1 MLWLLIVKFAAI
13 AAVVVVVGGLLTRYA
28 DQIAETT
35 GIGRSMSGFLLLA
48 AATSLPELTV
58 NVSAVMLDAPDLAV
72 GDLMGSSIFNLLILG
87 MGDFVHR
94 SQLRI
99 FSPISAAHSL
109 SAIASIVL
117 TSIMILFIV
126 WPGTRL
132 TIGPFGLGSILIAV
146 AYVFAF
152 RLIFQ
157 DQRMSAIASGVEPL
171 TEQPKPPRNAWI
183 KPLLGYLGCTVVIFI
198 AGQMLAKTAEELA
211 EVTGLGSTFVGTTLV
226 GLTTSLPEF
235 VTTFAALRMGAF
247 EMAVGNIFGSNCF
260 NMATL
265 VPLDFFYRKGDVLAH
280 VGSAHVVTGL
290 FVITITGVATM
301 GIVNRAEKKYW
312 FVEPDA
318 ALVIALCVLGLGG
331 VYLASR

>member
-1 MLWLLIVKFAAI
+1 
-13 AAVVVVVGGLLTRYA
+13 
-28 DQIAETT
+28 
-35 GIGRSMSGFLLLA
+35 
-48 AATSLPELTV
+48 
-58 NVSAVMLDAPDLAV
+58 
-72 GDLMGSSIFNLLILG
+72 
-87 MGDFVHR
+87 
-94 SQLRI
+94 
-99 FSPISAAHSL
+99 
-109 SAIASIVL
+109 
-117 TSIMILFIV
+117 
-126 WPGTRL
+126 
-132 TIGPFGLGSILIAV
+132 
-146 AYVFAF
+146 
-152 RLIFQ
+152 
-157 DQRMSAIASGVEPL
+157 MSAIASGVEPL